1 MYDSRRNTIGDSSSR
16 AIAAPHNAVTRD
28 GYWMQGACR
37 TPEVLF
43 NLALNTSKTIPAF
56 FNGDRPYNDY
66 GFLYLQDRADRFNKR
81 LVITPGA
88 AEQLFRT
95 AF

>member
-1 MYDSRRNTIGDSSSR
+1 M
-16 AIAAPHNAVTRD
+16 AIAAPHNAVTMG
-28 GYWMQGACR
+28 GYWMQGGCR

-43 NLALNTSKTIPAF
+43 NPALNTSKTVPAF
-56 FNGDRPYNDY
+56 FNGDRPYNGY
-66 GFLYLQDRADRFNKR
+66 GFLYLQDRADIFNKR
-81 LVITPGA
+81 LVIRPGA